1 MECKHHHLSVEWRP
15 RVSQRQQILFWLAIA
30 CAVYI
35 PIGIYLF
42 DISLSTML
50 ERAYFTIGGGAIAL
64 YAQS

>member
-1 MECKHHHLSVEWRP
+1 M
-15 RVSQRQQILFWLAIA
+15 SQRQQILFWLAIA